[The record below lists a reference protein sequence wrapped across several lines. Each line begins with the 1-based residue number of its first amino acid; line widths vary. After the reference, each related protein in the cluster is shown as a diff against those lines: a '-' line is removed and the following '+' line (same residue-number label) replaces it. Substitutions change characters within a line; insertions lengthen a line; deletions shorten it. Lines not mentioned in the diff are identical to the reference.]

1 MIKAVLFDLDRTLL
15 DRDTSFRNFVV
26 SQYERFASDLGPISQ
41 EKYVERVVALD
52 NRGLRW
58 KDKVYQG
65 IVQEF
70 DLKTLAWETLF
81 TDFEQRIADYYL
93 PFPQMREM
101 LEALKTK
108 SYKLGLITN
117 GKGPFQMRTIQ
128 TIGIEND
135 FAAILISEIEGL
147 RKPEPEIFHR
157 ALARLDC
164 QPKES
169 VFVGD
174 SIEADVRGAKNAGLW
189 TIWKS
194 EPGIPA
200 PAEANAI
207 LHHLDELPS
216 LIEGLITRIPS

>member
-26 SQYERFASDLGPISQ
+26 SQYEKFASELGSIPQ
-41 EKYVERVVALD
+41 EKYIERVVALD
-52 NRGLRW
+52 NRGLLW
-58 KDKVYQG
+58 KDKVYQA
-65 IVQEF
+65 IAQELE
-70 DLKTLAWETLF
+70 LKILTWETLF
-81 TDFEQRIADYYL
+81 ADFEQRITDYYL

-101 LEALKTK
+101 LDELEAKE
-108 SYKLGLITN
+108 YKLGLITN
-117 GKGPFQMRTIQ
+117 GKGEFQKRTLR
-128 TIGIEND
+128 TLGIENY
-135 FAAILISEIEGL
+135 FQTVLISEIEGT

-174 SIEADVRGAKNAGLW
+174 SIEADVCGAKNAGLW

-194 EPGIPA
+194 EVGIP
-200 PAEANAI
+200 PPNEADAI
-207 LHHLDELPS
+207 LEQLSELPA
-216 LIEGLITRIPS
+216 LIKALKKI